1 MAMPDM
7 SAQNV
12 QAIVQ
17 QELQR
22 LLSGPSSQASQT
34 TTSASSQAQPS
45 QGQGQS
51 QGQSSQGGSAPSQQD
66 VAMVL
71 QTLAQALSQAM
82 GTQASS
88 GGQAGQTTQASQ
100 GSQTSQ
106 GVQAS
111 QGTQSSQGG
120 SSTQGGFAQSA
131 QGGQDQQSAELATL
145 LRQHLAALQ
154 SKSSGTQSQAGQQGQ
169 SQSQQA
175 GGQPQ
180 AQSQQGGGQVQS
192 QQSGGQVQSQ
202 QSGGQSGGTGSSLR
216 KLAKRARSKAGTVM
230 DVQSQ
235 AELIAQAQAEFSQEL
250 SQNLQRL
257 RQVIA
262 ESQELARRMQ
272 AVLGGGGSNGSS

>member
-45 QGQGQS
+45 QG

-202 QSGGQSGGTGSSLR
+202 QSGGQSGGTGTSLR

>member
-45 QGQGQS
+45 QG

-192 QQSGGQVQSQ
+192 QQSGGQ
-202 QSGGQSGGTGSSLR
+202 SGGTGTSLR

>member
-192 QQSGGQVQSQ
+192 QQSGGQ
-202 QSGGQSGGTGSSLR
+202 SGGTGSSLR